1 MTLKDRWCA
10 KTPNFWVKVRNL
22 SITIGT
28 IGGVLMTSPVEL
40 PPLVVSIAGYLVTA
54 GTIGATLSQLT
65 VQK

>member
-1 MTLKDRWCA
+1 MTLRDRWCA
-10 KTPNFWVKVRNL
+10 KTPNFWIKVRNL

-28 IGGVLMTSPVEL
+28 IGGILLSSPVAL
-40 PPLVVSIAGYLVTA
+40 PPLVLSIAGYLVTA

>member
-1 MTLKDRWCA
+1 MTLRDRWCA
-10 KTPNFWVKVRNL
+10 KTPNFWIKVRDL

-28 IGGVLMTSPVEL
+28 IGGIFLSSPVAL
-40 PPLVVSIAGYLVTA
+40 PPLVLTIAGYLVTA

>member
-10 KTPNFWVKVRNL
+10 KTPNFWLRVRNL

-28 IGGVLMTSPVEL
+28 IGAVLLTSPFEL
-40 PPLVVSIAGYLVTA
+40 PPLVIEMAGYLITI
-54 GTIGATLSQLT
+54 GTVGATLSQLT

>member
-1 MTLKDRWCA
+1 MTLRDRWCA

>member
-1 MTLKDRWCA
+1 MTLRDRWCS
-10 KTPNFWVKVRNL
+10 KTPNFWLRVRNL

-28 IGGVLMTSPVEL
+28 IGAVLLTSPFTL
-40 PPLVVSIAGYLVTA
+40 PTIVVDMAGYLVTA

>member
-10 KTPNFWVKVRNL
+10 KTPNFWIKVRNL
-22 SITIGT
+22 SITVGT
-28 IGGVLMTSPVEL
+28 IGAVLLASPFTL
-40 PPLVVSIAGYLVTA
+40 PTLVVEMAGYLVTA

>member
-1 MTLKDRWCA
+1 MTLRDRWCA

-40 PPLVVSIAGYLVTA
+40 PPLVLSIAGYLVTA

>member
-10 KTPNFWVKVRNL
+10 KTPNFWIKVRNL
-22 SITIGT
+22 SITVGT
-28 IGGVLMTSPVEL
+28 IGAVLLASPFEL
-40 PPLVVSIAGYLVTA
+40 PTLVVEMAGYLVTA

>member
-10 KTPNFWVKVRNL
+10 KTPIFWVKVRNL

-28 IGGVLMTSPVEL
+28 IGGILMTSPVEL
-40 PPLVVSIAGYLVTA
+40 PPLIVTIAGYLVTA

>member
-1 MTLKDRWCA
+1 MTLRDRWCA
-10 KTPNFWVKVRNL
+10 KTPNFWLKVRNL

-28 IGGVLMTSPVEL
+28 IGGILLSSPVAL
-40 PPLVVSIAGYLVTA
+40 PPLVLTIAGYLVTA

>member
-1 MTLKDRWCA
+1 MTLRDRWCA
-10 KTPNFWVKVRNL
+10 KTPNFWLKVRNL

-28 IGGVLMTSPVEL
+28 IGGILLSSPVAL
-40 PPLVVSIAGYLVTA
+40 PPLVLSIAGYLVTA

>member
-1 MTLKDRWCA
+1 MTLRDRWCA
-10 KTPNFWVKVRNL
+10 KTPNFWIKVRNL

-28 IGGVLMTSPVEL
+28 IGGILLSSPVAL
-40 PPLVVSIAGYLVTA
+40 PPLVLTIAGYLVTA

>member
-1 MTLKDRWCA
+1 MTLRDRWCA

-40 PPLVVSIAGYLVTA
+40 PPLVISIAGYLVTA